1 MREFIPHKYQLTAI
15 NHVINVPKCGL
26 FLDMGLGKTVSTL
39 TAIKELKYNRFQVN
53 KVLIIAPK
61 KVAEGT
67 WSKEKDKWNHTKDFR
82 VSLVLGSQQKRIKA
96 LSVNADL
103 YIINRENIPW
113 LVDYLRNDWYFDTVV
128 IDESSSFKNSRSK
141 RFKALKMVLPKI
153 NRLIELTG
161 TPSPNGVEDL
171 WAQIYLLDQGTRL
184 EKYITHF
191 RAKYMEPN
199 KRNRSQIFDYK
210 IKDGVYDTVINKISD
225 ICISMKSED
234 YLELPDLSY
243 NEIPVILNDKARR
256 DYDKMERDF
265 VLELEGAEDEI
276 TAVNA
281 AALSNK
287 LLQISNGAVYDSSG
301 VYTEV
306 HDAKIDSF
314 LELVER
320 LQGKSLLVFYN
331 FQHDR
336 DRIKKALEKSDL
348 VVKELKTTQDED
360 DWNAGKIDILLTHP
374 ASAAYGLNLQEG
386 GNHVCW
392 FGLSWNLEHYQQA
405 NKRLHRQGQ
414 KEKVIIHHLVTQG
427 TRDEDVMRALDNKAG
442 VQEEIMQSL
451 KARIKKVKEG
461 VK

>member
-141 RFKALKMVLPKI
+141 RFKSLKMVLPKI

-210 IKDGVYDTVINKISD
+210 IKDGVYDSIINKISD

-287 LLQISNGAVYDSSG
+287 LLQISNGAVYDSTG
-301 VYTEV
+301 IYTEV